1 VSAAPVDP
9 IALTT
14 TYRNAGDGT
23 SNAVKTYLFAQTVP
37 LTPGKQVASVT
48 LPRQV
53 SEGKLHVFGIAAAP

>member
-1 VSAAPVDP
+1 
-9 IALTT
+9 LTT

-23 SNAVKTYLFAQTVP
+23 NNAVKTYLFAQTVA